1 MNKTEQLKALAKKRQ
16 SVHLEGFKNLA
27 DFGPRCE
34 CEYVSPITKS
44 AGNVE
49 SDILVFLQDLSS
61 EDAMSNESF
70 DPDTERLGYTPTMP
84 TFRNLIRL
92 LHEHLGKAL
101 ADVYATNLFPLIK
114 PRGMSEPIGHEAM
127 LWAAKEF
134 GIQHIKILTPR
145 LVIILGGATF
155 DALSEVA
162 RHPIRRSMSVAI
174 ESPFEFNG
182 SYLWCQAHTGGL
194 GIRNRGGIKRVNS
207 DWQKMAAW
215 YRKPAPAA

>member
-1 MNKTEQLKALAKKRQ
+1 MSVRGKRTNKMTTFRP
-16 SVHLEGFKNLA
+16 LELDEDQVAA
-27 DFGPRCE
+27 D
-34 CEYVSPITKS
+34 
-44 AGNVE
+44 
-49 SDILVFLQDLSS
+49 
-61 EDAMSNESF
+61 
-70 DPDTERLGYTPTMP
+70 
-84 TFRNLIRL
+84 RNLIRL

-215 YRKPAPAA
+215 YRKPRVASVLRTDFLLG